1 MRPLARKLN
10 SAHISVGRSKS
21 GLNSVA
27 VWSDGMKPVFTLHI
41 ILEFTV
47 KSFTKGGFPAAHL
60 LPRNKNRGRSVICPI
75 PRNLFYRR
83 S

>member
-1 MRPLARKLN
+1 MPPLAQKLN

-41 ILEFTV
+41 IW
-47 KSFTKGGFPAAHL
+47 SSP
-60 LPRNKNRGRSVICPI
+60 
-75 PRNLFYRR
+75 
-83 S
+83 